1 MYLGKADVNTYEKGS
16 SREFL
21 TTNGWGGFGF
31 STVIGANTRREHGL
45 LVIKKGG
52 EEAFPDVLISKVDET
67 VISRGKK
74 YHLSTNRYTDVI
86 YPDGYRYLQEYQA
99 EPLPGMLFVI
109 HSVFLRKTVFMPRS
123 LPLTVIKYELLT
135 SPESIKLEIRP
146 LAAHRGAD
154 RLCPEKDGSLF
165 ESFFTES
172 SVTIQ
177 GRGLKSHFSFN
188 QGDWNS
194 KPLWFENLIYEHD
207 DCEKPGTDSLWSPGF
222 LSIDLS
228 EGERAYVLL
237 GSENVHYDH
246 ESVAAMEKETRHFF
260 LENLAESPLIRKTP
274 MVKDLLHSASHC
286 LSQVD
291 GERPAVFSGYPSVRE
306 SARETFISLP
316 GLLLV
321 TGKADFAERV
331 LKVWLD
337 RAIAN
342 DYIMPSEVNP
352 HTGSLVT
359 RACDAGLW
367 FFYALDKL
375 CDLTGK
381 TDLVRE
387 NWPHLVGLLDSYVKG
402 IPSIGIKLDKDG
414 LLDLQSEDPGS
425 NWMDGEID
433 GKPIVQRKG
442 KLVEVNALWYNS
454 LKTMEQYSK
463 ILGRD
468 RECAEYG
475 SLAEKSRRNYQNTFW
490 CDKGF
495 LYDWVDG
502 KSREESIRCN
512 QILAVSLPVSVMD
525 PERGR
530 AIVETCWNEL
540 YTTFGLRTLDPH
552 HDKYKGRCEGRID
565 QREKARFMGMAWP
578 WLLGQF
584 ITSYLRY
591 NPERKDIGWCFL
603 RPFLS
608 HLRKGCLGGVAEIFD
623 GSMPYK
629 PHGDALYSPSVSELL
644 RVIGEDM

>member
-52 EEAFPDVLISKVDET
+52 EEAFPNVLISKVDET

-109 HSVFLRKTVFMPRS
+109 HSVFLRKTVFMPRN

-135 SPESIKLEIRP
+135 SPESVKLEIRP

-154 RLCPEKDGSLF
+154 RLRPEKDGSLF
-165 ESFFTES
+165 ESFFTKN

-177 GRGLKSHFSFN
+177 GRGLQSHFSFN

-260 LENLAESPLIRKTP
+260 LENLAESPLMRKTP

-306 SARETFISLP
+306 SARETFVSLP

-331 LKVWLD
+331 LKVWLE

-387 NWPHLVGLLDSYVKG
+387 NWPHLVGLLDRYVKG

-454 LKTMEQYSK
+454 LRTMEQYSK

-475 SLAEKSRRNYQNTFW
+475 SLAEKSRRNYQDTFW

-502 KSREESIRCN
+502 KTREESIRCN

-591 NPERKDIGWCFL
+591 NPEKKDIGWCFL

>member
-109 HSVFLRKTVFMPRS
+109 HSVFLRKTVFMPRN

-135 SPESIKLEIRP
+135 SPESVKLEIRP

-154 RLCPEKDGSLF
+154 RLRPEKDGSLF
-165 ESFFTES
+165 ESFFTKN

-177 GRGLKSHFSFN
+177 GRGLQSHFSFN

-260 LENLAESPLIRKTP
+260 LENLAESPLMRKTP

-306 SARETFISLP
+306 SARETFVSLP

-331 LKVWLD
+331 LKVWLE

-387 NWPHLVGLLDSYVKG
+387 NWPHLVGLLDRYVKG

-454 LKTMEQYSK
+454 LRTMEQYSK

-468 RECAEYG
+468 KECAEYG
-475 SLAEKSRRNYQNTFW
+475 SLAEKSRRNYQDTFW

-502 KSREESIRCN
+502 KTREESIRCN

>member
-52 EEAFPDVLISKVDET
+52 EEAFPNVLISKVDET

-109 HSVFLRKTVFMPRS
+109 HSVFLRKTVFMPRN

-135 SPESIKLEIRP
+135 SPESVKLEIRP

-154 RLCPEKDGSLF
+154 RLRPEKDGSLF
-165 ESFFTES
+165 ESFFTKN

-177 GRGLKSHFSFN
+177 GRGLQSHFSFN

-260 LENLAESPLIRKTP
+260 LENLAESPLMRKTP

-306 SARETFISLP
+306 SARETFVSLP

-331 LKVWLD
+331 LKVWLE

-387 NWPHLVGLLDSYVKG
+387 NWPHLVGLLDRYVKG

-454 LKTMEQYSK
+454 LRTMEQYSK

-468 RECAEYG
+468 KECAEYG
-475 SLAEKSRRNYQNTFW
+475 SLAEKSRRNYQDTFW

-502 KSREESIRCN
+502 KTREESIRCN

-591 NPERKDIGWCFL
+591 NPEKKDIGWCFL

>member
-52 EEAFPDVLISKVDET
+52 EEAFPNVLISKVDET

-109 HSVFLRKTVFMPRS
+109 HSVFLRKTVFMPRN

-135 SPESIKLEIRP
+135 SPESVKLEIRP

-154 RLCPEKDGSLF
+154 RLRPEKDGSLF
-165 ESFFTES
+165 ESFFTKN

-177 GRGLKSHFSFN
+177 GRGLQSHFSFN

-260 LENLAESPLIRKTP
+260 LENLAESPLMRKTP

-306 SARETFISLP
+306 SARETFVSLP

-331 LKVWLD
+331 LKVWLE

-387 NWPHLVGLLDSYVKG
+387 NWPHLVGLLDRYVKG

-454 LKTMEQYSK
+454 LRTMEQYSK

-468 RECAEYG
+468 KECAEYG
-475 SLAEKSRRNYQNTFW
+475 SLAEKSRRNYQDTFW

-502 KSREESIRCN
+502 KTREESIRCN

>member
-1 MYLGKADVNTYEKGS
+1 
-16 SREFL
+16 
-21 TTNGWGGFGF
+21 
-31 STVIGANTRREHGL
+31 
-45 LVIKKGG
+45 
-52 EEAFPDVLISKVDET
+52 
-67 VISRGKK
+67 
-74 YHLSTNRYTDVI
+74 
-86 YPDGYRYLQEYQA
+86 
-99 EPLPGMLFVI
+99 VI

-135 SPESIKLEIRP
+135 APESVKLGIRP

-165 ESFFTES
+165 ESFFTKN

-177 GRGLKSHFSFN
+177 GRGLQSHFSFN
-188 QGDWNS
+188 QGEWNS

-222 LSIDLS
+222 LSIDMS
-228 EGERAYVLL
+228 EGESAYVLL
-237 GSENVHYDH
+237 GAKDEHYDH

-260 LENLAESPLIRKTP
+260 LKNLSESPLIRKTP
-274 MVKDLLHSASHC
+274 MVKDLLQSASHC
-286 LSQVD
+286 LSQVE

-321 TGKADFAERV
+321 TGKPDFAERV

-337 RAIAN
+337 RAITN
-342 DYIMPSEVNP
+342 DYVMPSEVNP

-375 CDLTGK
+375 CDLTGR

-387 NWPHLVGLLDSYVKG
+387 NWPRLVELLDRYVKG
-402 IPSIGIKLDKDG
+402 IPSVGIKLDEDG
-414 LLDLQSEDPGS
+414 LLDLQSKDPGS

-433 GKPIVQRKG
+433 GKPIVHRRG
-442 KLVEVNALWYNS
+442 KLVEVNALWYNA
-454 LKTMEQYSK
+454 LRTMEQYCE
-463 ILGRD
+463 ILGRSG
-468 RECAEYG
+468 EGAEYG
-475 SLAEKSRRNYQNTFW
+475 SLAEKSRKSFQDTFW

-502 KSREESIRCN
+502 KSKEESIRCN

-530 AIVETCWNEL
+530 SIVETCWNEL

-552 HDKYKGRCEGRID
+552 HEKYKGRCEGRID

-644 RVIGEDM
+644 RVVGEDM

>member
-52 EEAFPDVLISKVDET
+52 EEAFPNVLISKVDET

-109 HSVFLRKTVFMPRS
+109 HSVFLRKTVFMPRN

-135 SPESIKLEIRP
+135 SPESVKLEIRP

-154 RLCPEKDGSLF
+154 RLRPEKDGSLF
-165 ESFFTES
+165 ESFFTKN

-177 GRGLKSHFSFN
+177 GRGLQSHFSFN

-260 LENLAESPLIRKTP
+260 LENLAESPLMRKTP

-306 SARETFISLP
+306 SARETFVSLP

-331 LKVWLD
+331 LKVWLE

-387 NWPHLVGLLDSYVKG
+387 NWPHLVGLLDRYVKG

-454 LKTMEQYSK
+454 LRTMEQYSK

-468 RECAEYG
+468 KECAEYG
-475 SLAEKSRRNYQNTFW
+475 SLAEKSRRNYQDTFW

-502 KSREESIRCN
+502 KTREESIRCN

-525 PERGR
+525 SERGR

>member
-52 EEAFPDVLISKVDET
+52 EEAFPNVLISKVDET

-109 HSVFLRKTVFMPRS
+109 HSVFLRKTVFMPRN

-135 SPESIKLEIRP
+135 SPESVKLEIRP

-154 RLCPEKDGSLF
+154 RLRPEKDGSLF
-165 ESFFTES
+165 ESFFTKN

-177 GRGLKSHFSFN
+177 GRGLQSHFSFN

-306 SARETFISLP
+306 SARETFVSLP

-331 LKVWLD
+331 LKVWLE

-387 NWPHLVGLLDSYVKG
+387 NWPHLVGLLDRYVKG

-454 LKTMEQYSK
+454 LRTMEQYSK

-468 RECAEYG
+468 KECAEYG
-475 SLAEKSRRNYQNTFW
+475 SLAEKSRRNYQDTFW

-502 KSREESIRCN
+502 KTREESIRCN

-591 NPERKDIGWCFL
+591 NPEKKDIGWCFL